1 MTQTPARSGPMN
13 PVAQSR
19 HRRPSMLAIAL
30 GLGWALAHAQPAPP
44 PPNMA
49 ASAPL
54 QNSALDAPMF
64 YQLLVGEMEA
74 QAGRDASAFEVMLDA
89 ARRTRDPSLYQRA
102 VDLAVRSR
110 SGDKALAAA
119 RAWREAAPTSVDATR
134 TTLQLLVALD
144 RSAEVAEPLR
154 ALIQQVGPE
163 GRAGAIAGIPQF
175 LHSAKDQPRTYAA
188 VEQALAPY

>member
-1 MTQTPARSGPMN
+1 MTQTPARSGPTT

-19 HRRPSMLAIAL
+19 PWRPCMLAIAL
-30 GLGWALAHAQPAPP
+30 GLGCVLAHAQPAPP
-44 PPNMA
+44 PPSMA

-89 ARRTRDPSLYQRA
+89 ARRTRDPALYQRA
-102 VDLAVRSR
+102 VDLAVRAR

-119 RAWREAAPTSVDATR
+119 KAWR
-134 TTLQLLVALD
+134 
-144 RSAEVAEPLR
+144 
-154 ALIQQVGPE
+154 
-163 GRAGAIAGIPQF
+163 
-175 LHSAKDQPRTYAA
+175 DQPEHTAIRDAGRDRWYSWYDLHVASVTRSYDW
-188 VEQALAPY
+188 VKP